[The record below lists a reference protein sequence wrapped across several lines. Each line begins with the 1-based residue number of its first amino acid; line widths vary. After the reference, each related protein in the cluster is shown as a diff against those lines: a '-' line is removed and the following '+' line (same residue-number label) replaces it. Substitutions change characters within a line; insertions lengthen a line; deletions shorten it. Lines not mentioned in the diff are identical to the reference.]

1 MTDNSPL
8 PQRLRTTRENRRLS
22 REALAA
28 LAGISSRSIVRY
40 EAGEQTPKA
49 STTVKLAHHLGV
61 SVAFLTGKTDDP
73 YVDSSIRIEEYS
85 SIRPKRAKKRVNL
98 LEVAALL
105 VEMDPQEFKA
115 VLDIARFEKSRM
127 ELWESLD
134 GSFPDSFGEVF
145 VDLAHEKVHRDARIE
160 KGMAM
165 LEEDARNRAQ
175 GPGPGLQEGGG
186 QELQVA

>member
-145 VDLAHEKVHRDARIE
+145 VDLAHEKVHRDAQLE

-175 GPGPGLQEGGG
+175 GPQ
-186 QELQVA
+186 